1 MSLTQKAMG
10 KGQRNKKRK
19 SDGRND
25 STIEWQ
31 LQLEKLEADLFDMR
45 YTLETTV
52 KEVAFLKAE
61 NIELKETLAEERGV
75 TRVLTNELNE
85 QQQYS
90 RKNNIR
96 IFGLR
101 DTDPKENAYATE
113 DLVIQMFRNKLK
125 KEILHSDIEIAHRVG
140 RFSSDRDRA
149 IIVRFISRKAKADV
163 IYHRRSL
170 KGSGISI
177 AEDLTTKNV
186 RRLTQLK
193 DLDCVTQ
200 SWSYDGKLFA
210 KNSQNAV
217 REVKGLDMLSEKLF
231 ENKPADTRPPR
242 GQHNHNKNNAN
253 QQRRGQPA
261 RSSAPKSPTT
271 PSLTTAVTAV
281 TAVTTLTTATIAAVT
296 SVTTVAPTS
305 TSNTPTTTVSVNTR
319 QQGGRGA
326 SASDDDDIAEVMMT
340 SLSVIETS
348 GPSASS
354 TPKAL
359 NK

>member
-61 NIELKETLAEERGV
+61 NNELKETLAEERGA

-101 DTDPKENAYATE
+101 DTDPKENAFATE
-113 DLVIQMFRNKLK
+113 DIVIQMFRNKLK

-140 RFSSDRDRA
+140 RFSPDRDRA

-177 AEDLTTKNV
+177 AEDLTSKNV

-217 REVKGLDMLSEKLF
+217 REVKGLEILSEKLF
-231 ENKPADTRPPR
+231 ENKPADARPPR
-242 GQHNHNKNNAN
+242 GQYNHNRQNAT
-253 QQRRGQPA
+253 QQRRGQPV
-261 RSSAPKSPTT
+261 RSSVPKSPTT

-281 TAVTTLTTATIAAVT
+281 TTLTTATTIAAVT

-305 TSNTPTTTVSVNTR
+305 TATTPTTTVAVNPS
-319 QQGGRGA
+319 QQGQSARGA
-326 SASDDDDIAEVMMT
+326 YASDDDDIAEVMMT
-340 SLSVIETS
+340 SLPVIETS

-359 NK
+359 DK